1 VATKKRIPIILK
13 LNGAISI
20 VFILTVIAALSYSFS
35 TESQRTAEMGQH
47 YASEASTYYFDS
59 LNTMMLT
66 GTMPERNILR
76 EKMLKRSG
84 VLEARVLRGKPV
96 SSQYGPGLDEEKPVD
111 DLDRRALEGE
121 TINQFS
127 NKDGQRIV
135 TVITPFLATENTR
148 GVNCLQ
154 CHTVPSGSVNGAI
167 RISYSLEELDNKMA
181 AGHWTTIAVYVV
193 LFAMGQGILYLIFSK
208 TLVKPVRALHSRLH
222 EIARGD
228 GDLTVSLQRHSNDEL
243 GDVADEFNTF
253 TAKLRNTITEV
264 KQSVS
269 KLTSNAEQISNLSTQ
284 TTTSAD
290 NQRSELDQTA
300 SAVKQMSAT
309 VQEVANN
316 AANAAETAKLADD
329 EANRGQGIVQ
339 QTVDSINKLA
349 SDVTNAYDVIEKLGQ
364 ETGNIDSILDVIK
377 DIADQTN
384 LLALNASIEAARA
397 GDHGR
402 GFSVVA
408 DEVRELA
415 ARTQESIGEIHNMIE
430 SLQAGA
436 REAGSV
442 MVAGKEQ
449 AENSVEQA
457 ASAGEALCAIT
468 TQVDRIND
476 MNTQI
481 ASAAEQQST
490 VSEEVNRSI
499 QNINQMA
506 EQTAENAQQ
515 ASNASQQLS
524 SAANKLSELV
534 NHFKV

>member
-1 VATKKRIPIILK
+1 MATKNRIPIILK

-20 VFILTVIAALSYSFS
+20 VFILTVIAALGYSFS
-35 TESQRTAEMGQH
+35 AESERTAEMGQH
-47 YASEASTYYFDS
+47 YASEATTFYFDS

-84 VLEARVLRGKPV
+84 VLEARVIRGKPV
-96 SSQYGPGLDEEKPVD
+96 SDQYGPGLDEEKPVD
-111 DLDRRALEGE
+111 DLDRRALKGE
-121 TINQFS
+121 TINEYS
-127 NKDGQRIV
+127 EKDGQRIV
-135 TVITPFLATENTR
+135 TVITPFFATENTR

-167 RISYSLEELDNKMA
+167 RISYSLKELDNKMA

-208 TLVKPVRALHSRLH
+208 TLVKPVRALHGRLH

-253 TAKLRNTITEV
+253 AAKLRNTITEV

-269 KLTSNAEQISNLSTQ
+269 KLTSNAEQISNLSEQ

-290 NQRSELDQTA
+290 NQRLELDQTA
-300 SAVKQMSAT
+300 SAVNQMSAT

-316 AANAAETAKLADD
+316 AANAAETAKLADN
-329 EANRGQGIVQ
+329 EANRGQRTVQ

-349 SDVTNAYDVIEKLGQ
+349 TDVTNASDVIEKLGQ
-364 ETGNIDSILDVIK
+364 ETGNIGSILDVIK
-377 DIADQTN
+377 DIAEQTN
-384 LLALNASIEAARA
+384 LLALNAAIEAARA
-397 GDHGR
+397 GEHGR
-402 GFSVVA
+402 GFAVVA

-442 MVAGKEQ
+442 MVASREQ
-449 AENSVEQA
+449 AESSVEQA
-457 ASAGEALCAIT
+457 ASAGEALSAIT
-468 TQVDRIND
+468 TQVDRINN

-481 ASAAEQQST
+481 ASTAEQQST

-506 EQTAENAQQ
+506 DQTADNAQQ
-515 ASNASQQLS
+515 ASSASQQLS
-524 SAANKLSELV
+524 RAANKLSQLV

>member
-35 TESQRTAEMGQH
+35 AESERTAEMGQH
-47 YASEASTYYFDS
+47 YASETSTFYFDS

-84 VLEARVLRGKPV
+84 VLEARVIRGEPV
-96 SSQYGPGLDEEKPVD
+96 SSQYGPGLDGENPVD

-121 TINQFS
+121 TINEHS
-127 NKDGQRIV
+127 EKDGQRVV
-135 TVITPFLATENTR
+135 TVITPFFATENTR

-167 RISYSLEELDNKMA
+167 RISYSLEQLDNKMA

-253 TAKLRNTITEV
+253 AAKLRNTIAEV

-269 KLTSNAEQISNLSTQ
+269 KLTSNAEQISSLSEQ
-284 TTTSAD
+284 TTSSAD

-300 SAVKQMSAT
+300 SAVNQMSAT

-316 AANAAETAKLADD
+316 AANAAETAKLAND
-329 EANRGQGIVQ
+329 EANRGQGVVQ
-339 QTVDSINKLA
+339 QTVYSINKLA
-349 SDVTNAYDVIEKLGQ
+349 TDVTNASEVIEKLGQ

-384 LLALNASIEAARA
+384 LLALNAAIEAARA
-397 GDHGR
+397 GEHGR
-402 GFSVVA
+402 GFAVVA

-415 ARTQESIGEIHNMIE
+415 ARTQESIGEVHNMIE
-430 SLQAGA
+430 SLQTGA
-436 REAGSV
+436 QEAGSA
-442 MVAGKEQ
+442 MIAGRDQ
-449 AENSVEQA
+449 AESSVEQA
-457 ASAGEALCAIT
+457 ATAGEALSSIT

-481 ASAAEQQST
+481 ASAAKQQSA
-490 VSEEVNRSI
+490 VSEEVNRNI

-506 EQTAENAQQ
+506 DQTSENAQL
-515 ASNASQQLS
+515 ASSASQQLS

-534 NHFKV
+534 GHFKV